1 MGFPSHA
8 TSAIHCALYKEV
20 AEDGTVYT
28 GWRLPT
34 QKEVEYMIKN
44 QNTNTQVM
52 IEVLG
57 GRRYWTLDGGYATY
71 AQGDNGDGSQV
82 WTRCVRDV
90 TAEEIA
96 RLNQF

>member
-1 MGFPSHA
+1 
-8 TSAIHCALYKEV
+8 
-20 AEDGTVYT
+20 
-28 GWRLPT
+28 
-34 QKEVEYMIKN
+34 MIKN

-96 RLNQF
+96 KLNEF